1 MRLYAL
7 AVPEPDAE
15 LIADRCWQAGAAGI
29 WESAGD
35 GGSVT
40 LRVGVEEADVD
51 DFEAALA
58 TLGPVDVTATD
69 LVELSTRTV
78 ELPAEGGPV
87 RLEVPPTVFGD
98 GLHPT
103 TASCLELVTDLVGP
117 GTTLLDVGCG
127 SGALSVVAARAG
139 AVVTAIDVDPVAVE
153 ATIANAAANEA
164 DVDATTAPL
173 ADLRGTW
180 DVVVANISARAVLEL
195 SDDLWR
201 VCAGT
206 LVVSGIL
213 AERWDEVRE
222 RLGGTVLRVHDV
234 DGWVTASLTRSSE
247 TGSHLVAREERRP
260 GWDGVPRDD
269 LTASFG
275 FGGLRPAGS

>member
-15 LIADRCWQAGAAGI
+15 LVADRCWQAGAAGI
-29 WESAGD
+29 WESAGEV
-35 GGSVT
+35 GSVT

-51 DFEAALA
+51 AFEATLA
-58 TLGPVDVTATD
+58 THGPVDVTATD
-69 LVELSTRTV
+69 LVELTTRTV

-87 RLEVPPTVFGD
+87 RIEVPPTVFGD

-103 TASCLELVTDLVGP
+103 TASCLELVADLVAP
-117 GTTLLDVGCG
+117 GTALLDVGCG

-139 AVVTAIDVDPVAVE
+139 AAVTAIDIDPVAVE
-153 ATIANAAANEA
+153 ATVANAVAN
-164 DVDATTAPL
+164 DVDVAASTTPL
-173 ADLRGTW
+173 ADLSGTW

-195 SDDLWR
+195 SDELWR

-213 AERWDEVRE
+213 AERWPEVRTG
-222 RLGGTVLRVHDV
+222 LGATVLDVHDV
-234 DGWVTASLTRSSE
+234 SGWVTASLTRSSE
-247 TGSHLVAREERRP
+247 TG
-260 GWDGVPRDD
+260 
-269 LTASFG
+269 

>member
-29 WESAGD
+29 WESAGE

-51 DFEAALA
+51 AFEAALA
-58 TLGPVDVTATD
+58 ALGPVDVTATD

-78 ELPAEGGPV
+78 ELPAEGGRV
-87 RLEVPPTVFGD
+87 RIEVPPTVFGD

-103 TASCLELVTDLVGP
+103 TSTCLDLLADLVEP
-117 GTTLLDVGCG
+117 GTKMLDVGCG

-139 AVVTAIDVDPVAVE
+139 AVVTAIDVDPVAVS
-153 ATIANAAANEA
+153 ATIANAAANGVE
-164 DVDATTAPL
+164 VDASTAPL
-173 ADLRGTW
+173 ADLSLTW

-195 SDDLWR
+195 SDELWR

-213 AERWDEVRE
+213 AERWTSVRE
-222 RLGGTVLRVHDV
+222 RLGGTVLAVHDV
-234 DGWVTASLTRSSE
+234 SGWVTASVTRSQE
-247 TGSHLVAREERRP
+247 TGSHLVTRAERRP
-260 GWDGVPRDD
+260 
-269 LTASFG
+269 
-275 FGGLRPAGS
+275 